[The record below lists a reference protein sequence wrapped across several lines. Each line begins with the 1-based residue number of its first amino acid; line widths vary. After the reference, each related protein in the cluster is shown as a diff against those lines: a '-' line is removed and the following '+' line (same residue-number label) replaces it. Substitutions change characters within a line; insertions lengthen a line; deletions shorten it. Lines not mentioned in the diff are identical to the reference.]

1 MSELSSKPDQ
11 ELFTYTSGRYL
22 YNEKLRLAER
32 CVRFNVPALNH
43 IAANSVGRRSVTGI
57 QKLAEGGFN
66 RVFLLTM
73 DDGFEVIPKLPYS
86 PTAPTSLCTESE
98 VATLDFLSSKSIPVP
113 RVYAWSSKVD
123 NAVGSE
129 YVIME
134 KAPGQP
140 LESRW
145 FGLTPKERLR
155 LMTSFVEIERKMFSS
170 SSVPTEACTK
180 RADRLCTFKPIFT
193 DLRCLTKGVMQA
205 GSVLGRLPTTCFGVG
220 GVHSLT

>member
-1 MSELSSKPDQ
+1 MLNPAPSLLNYYRLIPNVIRLSEHLARASNRSITSTRYHSTMSELSSKPDQ
-11 ELFTYTSGRYL
+11 ELFTCTSGRHL

-32 CVRFNVPALNH
+32 CVRFNILVLKH
-43 IAANSVGRRSVTGI
+43 IAANSVGRRSVTSM
-57 QKLAEGGFN
+57 QKLEGGGFN

-73 DDGFEVIPKLPYS
+73 DDGFEVIAKLPYS
-86 PTAPTSLCTESE
+86 LSAPTSLCTESE

-129 YVIME
+129 YIILE

-145 FGLTPKERLR
+145 FSLTPKERVR
-155 LMTSFVEIERKMFSS
+155 LVTSFVEIERKMFSF
-170 SSVPTEACTK
+170 P
-180 RADRLCTFKPIFT
+180 LGFY
-193 DLRCLTKGVMQA
+193 
-205 GSVLGRLPTTCFGVG
+205 GSLY
-220 GVHSLT
+220 